1 MSSISVPHSRPFPW
15 MEPSQGKTPVRSNS
29 LRSCYFERRLHH
41 WGRCSFRCH
50 SRCSF
55 RCSFRLP
62 GKCCYLRQKGRK
74 CRMSSRPEPF
84 LPGAGPVQL
93 LDTYSSFIL
102 YFYLN
107 PYPTKRIDFAFSI
120 YISLCKDHK
129 QASKIAVRV
138 CPRTMFCI
146 NAV

>member
-1 MSSISVPHSRPFPW
+1 MSSISVPHSSPFQR
-15 MEPSQGKTPVRSNS
+15 MRPSQGMIQVRSNS
-29 LRSCYFERRLHH
+29 LLRSYFERKRLH

-50 SRCSF
+50 SRYSFLCSSHLHC
-55 RCSFRLP
+55 RS
-62 GKCCYLRQKGRK
+62 CYLRQKGRK

-107 PYPTKRIDFAFSI
+107 PYPTKRKTSLFLYIFHCAKIVSKHQRLPSGFAPGQCS
-120 YISLCKDHK
+120 
-129 QASKIAVRV
+129 A
-138 CPRTMFCI
+138 
-146 NAV
+146 

>member
-1 MSSISVPHSRPFPW
+1 MSSISVPHSRPFQR
-15 MEPSQGKTPVRSNS
+15 MQLSLGMIQVRSNS
-29 LRSCYFERRLHH
+29 LLRSYFERKLHH
-41 WGRCSFRCH
+41 WGRCSFRSH
-50 SRCSF
+50 SRYSFLCSSHLHC
-55 RCSFRLP
+55 RS
-62 GKCCYLRQKGRK
+62 CYLRQKGRK